1 MSGDPMGMAYWE
13 KKQNTMAMIPD
24 EPKIV
29 GIQPRLTNPEWGYDI
44 IPMYIYIYICIH
56 IYIYT
61 SGLCIYIYI
70 VGTYNHIVVHNCN
83 IMVYPKHM
91 ADTSF

>member
-1 MSGDPMGMAYWE
+1 
-13 KKQNTMAMIPD
+13 MAMIPD

-44 IPMYIYIYICIH
+44 IPMYIYICIH

-61 SGLCIYIYI
+61 HRDCVYIYS
-70 VGTYNHIVVHNCN
+70 GTYNHIVVHNCN